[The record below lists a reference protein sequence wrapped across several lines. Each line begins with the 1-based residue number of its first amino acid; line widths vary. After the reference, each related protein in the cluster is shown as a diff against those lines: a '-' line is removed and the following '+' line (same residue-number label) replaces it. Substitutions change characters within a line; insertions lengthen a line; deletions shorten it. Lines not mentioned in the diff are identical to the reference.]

1 MDFYEAIDKRRI
13 VRNWKEEAVS
23 QKSVQRIIAA
33 GLKAPS
39 NDHLRNWEFV
49 VLHSQQEKENALQ
62 FVKAQATKQG
72 ENKVITT
79 PETPAQKMYAYAVPR
94 QYTMLSNAPFLV
106 IPLFKANVNL
116 FQAVSVNGLNSF
128 ASIWCVVE
136 NMLLAATAEGLAC
149 SLRIPVGEEGN
160 KVTAVLGVPEGYLMP
175 CYLGIG
181 YSAEDASLIEQH
193 TYSAEQ
199 KMHFGKW

>member
-1 MDFYEAIDKRRI
+1 MDFYEVIDKRRI

-23 QKSVQRIIAA
+23 QESVQRIIAA

-79 PETPAQKMYAYAVPR
+79 PETPAQKMYAYAVPQ

-181 YSAEDASLIEQH
+181 YSAEDASLIKQH